1 MDCFKRY
8 VNEKMMTLALAI
20 YTRLFK
26 NRMDRSDIRLPVEL
40 RMPSIQ
46 LLGVLFNGVLV
57 PVISI
62 VFLNQSKSLLQ
73 RSFRE
78 SRVSSSLRRKE

>member
-8 VNEKMMTLALAI
+8 VNEKMMTLALTI

-46 LLGVLFNGVLV
+46 LLGVLFNGVLL

-62 VFLNQSKSLLQ
+62 VFFKPIKIASATEL
-73 RSFRE
+73 
-78 SRVSSSLRRKE
+78 SRVARFFKLAP